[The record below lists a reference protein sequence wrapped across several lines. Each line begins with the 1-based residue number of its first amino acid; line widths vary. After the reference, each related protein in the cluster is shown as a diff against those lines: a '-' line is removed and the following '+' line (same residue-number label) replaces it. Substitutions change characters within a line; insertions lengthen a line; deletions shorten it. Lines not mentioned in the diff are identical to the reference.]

1 MLCHSSYTQLCKPHM
16 IEYGEKKEQNNSTD
30 AYSIFFVHQNIT
42 FSKKKNKIN
51 ENLHYIQ
58 NANTG
63 S

>member
-1 MLCHSSYTQLCKPHM
+1 M